1 MIKLYCRTCNIIIT
15 SAPDNDEYYI
25 MQSGRNLRH
34 IMRHI
39 HHDLEEVYY
48 SETDGT
54 ETPYVGIDNMPDTDT
69 TAENGLHLKI
79 VNDANE
85 TRPYKRISVDKHM
98 MLIAQVVSFRST
110 CIRHRFGCVISKDG
124 KIVSTGYN
132 GAVKGAVHC
141 LDKGCIRNKLGIE
154 SGTKIEICDAV
165 HAEQNAIIQAGNNA
179 EGGTLY
185 VNGTPCITCSKMMV
199 NAGIKKIVIPENDP
213 YPDKEGIKII
223 RNSGIDILELN
234 IYDDLYDIM
243 SKILCRIGYSDLHK

>member
-1 MIKLYCRTCNIIIT
+1 MIKLYCRTCGIVLVL
-15 SAPDNDEYYI
+15 APDDESYIYY
-25 MQSGRNLRH
+25 SGMNLRH
-34 IMRHI
+34 IIDHM
-39 HHDLEEVYY
+39 HHDLVEVQY
-48 SETDGT
+48 SETDRT

-85 TRPYKRISVDKHM
+85 TRPYKRISVDKHF

-110 CIRHRFGCVISKDG
+110 CIRHKFGCVISKNG

-165 HAEQNAIIQAGNNA
+165 HAEQNAIIQAGSNT

-199 NAGIKKIVIPENDP
+199 NAGIKKIVIPKNDS

-223 RNSGIDILELN
+223 RNSGIEIIELS

-243 SKILCRIGYSDLHK
+243 SKILCRVGYNDIHK